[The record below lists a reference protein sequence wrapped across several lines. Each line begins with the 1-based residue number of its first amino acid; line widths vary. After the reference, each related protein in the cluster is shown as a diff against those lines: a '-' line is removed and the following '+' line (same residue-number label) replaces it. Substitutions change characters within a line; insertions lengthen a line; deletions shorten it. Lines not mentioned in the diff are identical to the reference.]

1 MKPRVS
7 LGIKIFP
14 NSTIQLG
21 DIVQVDYKDVN
32 DTDLVVDF
40 DKRFVV
46 YNIEYT
52 RTPGGP
58 DMTVYL
64 SEVV

>member
-1 MKPRVS
+1 MQKKIPP
-7 LGIKIFP
+7 LDIFP

-32 DTDLVVDF
+32 NTDLVVDF

-52 RTPGGP
+52 RTPSGP
-58 DMTVYL
+58 GMTVYL